1 MRTASNTKGLRID
14 IFSLSNEY
22 TVKRLDDSDV
32 DEILGLC
39 LGNTLF
45 YRYAQAEL
53 TREQIL
59 DDLHIAPPGKTES
72 DKYYVGFYSEDR
84 LVAVMDLIDGFPE
97 DDIAFIG
104 FFMMDVTLQGRGIG
118 TKIITEVAD
127 SLKAQGFKT
136 IRLAIDKDNPQSNH
150 FWKKNGF
157 HVIREVDRDEHGVL
171 VSERVLDEHLSNS
184 CSYI

>member
-1 MRTASNTKGLRID
+1 MID
-14 IFSLSNEY
+14 ILSLSNEY

-32 DEILGLC
+32 DEILELC

-45 YRYAQAEL
+45 YKYAQAEP
-53 TREQIL
+53 TREHIL
-59 DDLHIAPPGKTES
+59 DDLHIAPPGKTDS
-72 DKYYVGFYSEDR
+72 DKYYVGFYRGNE

-104 FFMMDVTLQGRGIG
+104 FFMMESGLQGRGIG
-118 TKIITEVAD
+118 TRLISEVAD
-127 SLKAQGFKT
+127 YLKSLGFKT

-157 HVIREVDRDEHGVL
+157 HNINEVDRDDHVVL
-171 VSERVLDEHLSNS
+171 VAERYVKTQTRKIEEK
-184 CSYI
+184 IE

>member
-1 MRTASNTKGLRID
+1 MD
-14 IFSLSNEY
+14 IISLSNEY
-22 TVKRLDDSDV
+22 TVKRLNDSNV
-32 DEILGLC
+32 DEILELC

-45 YRYAQAEL
+45 YKYAQAAP

-59 DDLHIAPPGKTES
+59 DDLHIAPPGKAES
-72 DKYYVGFYSEDR
+72 DKHYVGFYRGNE

-104 FFMMDVTLQGRGIG
+104 FFMMERGLQGHGIG
-118 TKIITEVAD
+118 TRLISEVTD
-127 SLKAQGFKT
+127 SLKIQGFKS

-157 HVIREVDRDEHGVL
+157 HIIKEVDRDGHAVL
-171 VSERVLDEHLSNS
+171 VAERYVKTQTRKIEDKIE
-184 CSYI
+184 